1 VNEWKMNGKPALVI
15 LHMQQG
21 IVGKKGN
28 VPGLYDAVQQS
39 GIIPRQQAL
48 LKAFRSKGLPVIFV
62 RALHV
67 TKAQDPSGAL
77 PAYSKLCRLIEA
89 TKEKP
94 DDLDIIPEVAPLH
107 GEPVLTNWMIGAFT
121 NSGLDEVLKAKQ
133 VQTLV
138 LAGCVTHIAV
148 YTAALQAVDR
158 WYSSIIARDGCTVPA
173 AFTRAHECVL
183 EMLAPNIALVADTAD
198 IVQHV

>member
-1 VNEWKMNGKPALVI
+1 MTDWQMNGKPALVL

-21 IVGKKGN
+21 IVGEKGN
-28 VPGLYDAVQQS
+28 VPGLYAAVRQS

-48 LKAFRSKGLPVIFV
+48 LKAFRAKGLPVIFV

-67 TKAQDPSGAL
+67 TTAQDPCGAL
-77 PAYSKLCRLIEA
+77 PAYSRLCRLIESTQA
-89 TKEKP
+89 KP
-94 DDLDIIPEVAPLH
+94 GDLDIIPEVAPLPD
-107 GEPVLTNWMIGAFT
+107 EPVLTNWMIGAFT

-148 YTAALQAVDR
+148 YTAALQAIDR
-158 WYSSIIARDGCTVPA
+158 WYAAIIARDGCTVPA
-173 AFTRAHECVL
+173 EARKAQECVL
-183 EMLAPNIALVADTAD
+183 EMLAPNIALVTDTAD
-198 IVQHV
+198 IIRHI